1 MELEGVFPAWVLWL
15 IAVTTVAGASTFVI
29 QFIVH
34 QIKDSWGNG
43 NGRKNDRVIG
53 NGGFVCPVDTGHLTG
68 QLSECHNHREAAA
81 ERDARMLSMLD
92 QIIQEL
98 RGLRQDTRDLHSDMR
113 VLKDRLSR

>member
-1 MELEGVFPAWVLWL
+1 MGEDVFPAWVLWL
-15 IAVTTVAGASTFVI
+15 VAVTGFAGGAAMVI
-29 QFIVH
+29 QFVTH
-34 QIKDSWGNG
+34 HVKNSWGGNS
-43 NGRKNDRVIG
+43 NGRKNNREIG
-53 NGGFVCPVDTGHLTG
+53 GGFVCPVDTGHLTG

-98 RGLRQDTRDLHSDMR
+98 RGLRQDTRDLHGDMR